1 MDDKP
6 LQLLKEAIRLRQES
20 VIILFSR
27 VTALFILLIRLLI
40 MHAVQP
46 VTSPQHHPSPQPQPQ
61 PQSPQTRQPRR
72 STSQNQIQQRQQ
84 QQIRALTMEIGIKL
98 ATHLILSGVAVSAL
112 WQIVPKYRASQE
124 KLSQIQSEVQMTQQ
138 RVDYQKANFS
148 RNFDPQQA
156 QSIMQEHTNKV
167 APGQRQVV
175 WLEDIEVDEAKIS
188 QASQTKSQP

>member
-1 MDDKP
+1 M
-6 LQLLKEAIRLRQES
+6 
-20 VIILFSR
+20 
-27 VTALFILLIRLLI
+27 

-46 VTSPQHHPSPQPQPQ
+46 VTSPQPQPQ
-61 PQSPQTRQPRR
+61 PQSPQPHQPRR
-72 STSQNQIQQRQQ
+72 SVVSRQTTQQRHQ
-84 QQIRALTMEIGIKL
+84 QQIRALTIETSIKL
-98 ATHLILSGVAVSAL
+98 VTQLILSGVAVSTL
-112 WQIVPKYRASQE
+112 WQIVPQHRASQE

-175 WLEDIEVDEAKIS
+175 WLEDIEVDESEIS
-188 QASQTKSQP
+188 QVPQIQSQP